1 MVSVNATVFR
11 LHMVKRVPKHL
22 WKVKT
27 VELHCT
33 SSAQCA
39 LWVDSIK
46 SLLEKRECYQIT
58 ASQMFSCNNALTLLD
73 FHVRVSRFV

>member
-11 LHMVKRVPKHL
+11 LHMVKRVPKHV
-22 WKVKT
+22 WKMRS

-39 LWVDSIK
+39 LWVDSIR
-46 SLLEKRECYQIT
+46 SLLEKCKWHAISFMTMLY
-58 ASQMFSCNNALTLLD
+58 
-73 FHVRVSRFV
+73 HVMVCSEVDI